1 MSDQVPGRAPES
13 WSPQTKWMQQ
23 FSDEVATLV
32 AEDIRAARNRLG
44 VSVNLAAASASL
56 EPRVYRAIEE
66 GTHSADAMN
75 WERTRLAARRL
86 GLKEL
91 RLSYVEDLDCYMKL
105 DISGRGPRTTFVDTL
120 GLDIK
125 KLREEHVWVNPSQVL
140 ALLARYDPNKTL
152 RSRRLVD
159 KQLIEL
165 WIAAVYTLGCDRG
178 RNYYVSLVES
188 DPPDAE
194 VLAISDAGKLNRI
207 SIEITRHGA
216 HSPGL
221 AEVIRKK
228 LRTKLPPGTNIVIL
242 VEQAE
247 RVSLSDLQREIDHEN
262 PHRQPILI
270 VGQSQEPHRFK
281 FATPFDD
288 ETSDPEANGWV
299 VTDFD
304 GRDASHGYRGYEG
317 IVYIPTSRFALPH
330 PVFVKNLV
338 LDGQPE
344 SRSA

>member
-1 MSDQVPGRAPES
+1 MSVKIPGRAPES
-13 WSPQTKWMQQ
+13 WAPQTKWMQQ

-32 AEDIRAARNRLG
+32 AEDIRDARNRLG

-56 EPRVYRAIEE
+56 EPCVYRAIEE

-75 WERTRLAARRL
+75 WDGMRLAARRL

-105 DISGRGPRTTFVDTL
+105 DISSRGPRTTFVDTL
-120 GLDIK
+120 DLDIK

-140 ALLARYDPNKTL
+140 ALLARYDPVKTL

-165 WIAAVYTLGCDRG
+165 WLAAVFSLSCDSSQSC
-178 RNYYVSLVES
+178 YVTLVES

-228 LRTKLPPGTNIVIL
+228 LRTKLPPGMINRDSCRAGGT
-242 VEQAE
+242 
-247 RVSLSDLQREIDHEN
+247 
-262 PHRQPILI
+262 
-270 VGQSQEPHRFK
+270 G
-281 FATPFDD
+281 FAF
-288 ETSDPEANGWV
+288 
-299 VTDFD
+299 
-304 GRDASHGYRGYEG
+304 
-317 IVYIPTSRFALPH
+317 RFA
-330 PVFVKNLV
+330 K
-338 LDGQPE
+338 GTQPRK
-344 SRSA
+344 SPQAADLHR